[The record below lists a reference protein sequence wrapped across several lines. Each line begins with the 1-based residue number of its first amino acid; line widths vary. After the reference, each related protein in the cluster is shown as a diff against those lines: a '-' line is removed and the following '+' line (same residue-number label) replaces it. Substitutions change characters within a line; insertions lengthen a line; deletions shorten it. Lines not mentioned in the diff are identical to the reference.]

1 MSFKPSPGW
10 SLLGAILTLFALY
23 FSIQVYLERSNE
35 VQPISITEALSR
47 GLIFWLLW
55 AISVPLILWLA
66 RSFPFRREHWSDA
79 LLLHLPAGT
88 ILSLAHLL
96 VYVVMTSSIA
106 GNAPVSFEAL
116 LRQFQPVFL
125 SSFAWWSLVYWTILL
140 ASYAFHFYE
149 RYQHGVV
156 RASQLESQ
164 LAHAELRAL
173 KMQLNPHFLF
183 NTLHSISALMHEDV
197 EVADKMVARLGEFLR
212 LTLKNSGSPEIT
224 LEEEVKFL
232 ECYLEI
238 EQLRFED
245 RLRVRFEID
254 PLALSA
260 LVPNLILQPIVE
272 NAIRHG
278 IAPQTTPGRL
288 AIRARRSLDHLSLE
302 VEDNGPGFPT
312 NFDIPTDHHTRD
324 TSTFDYNARSNGGL
338 GLVNTNARLA
348 RHFGPAHRLAIERA
362 KPHGTIVRIE
372 IPLPL
377 ERR

>member
-1 MSFKPSPGW
+1 M
-10 SLLGAILTLFALY
+10 LGAILTLFALY

-35 VQPISITEALSR
+35 DQPISITEALSR
-47 GLIFWLLW
+47 GLVFWLLW

-66 RSFPFRREHWSDA
+66 RAFPFRREHWSDA

-96 VYVVMTSSIA
+96 VYVIITSSIA
-106 GNAPVSFEAL
+106 GQSPGSFEAL
-116 LRQFQPVFL
+116 LRQFQAVFL

-149 RYQHGVV
+149 RYQDGVV

-164 LAHAELRAL
+164 LAHAELQAL

-212 LTLKNSGSPEIT
+212 MTLKNSGSPEIT

-245 RLRVRFEID
+245 RLLVQFEID

-260 LVPNLILQPIVE
+260 RVPNLILQPVVE

-278 IAPQTTPGRL
+278 IATQTAPGRL
-288 AIRARRSLDHLSLE
+288 AIRARRLPDRLHLE
-302 VEDNGPGFPT
+302 VEDNGPGFPAHFSMATEHSARAISTSQTGT
-312 NFDIPTDHHTRD
+312 NAH
-324 TSTFDYNARSNGGL
+324 SNGGL
-338 GLVNTNARLA
+338 GLVNTSARLA
-348 RHFGPAHRLAIERA
+348 RHFGPEHQLAIERA
-362 KPHGTIVRIE
+362 SPHGAIVRIE
-372 IPLPL
+372 IPLRL
-377 ERR
+377 EGDDDHV